1 VGHQV
6 PGQGEVPHL
15 YHSEVEVCRVG
26 AEAEAEAEEEFTQAV
41 RMVVRLITFRMLDDS
56 AYLLAWTIDR

>member
-1 VGHQV
+1 
-6 PGQGEVPHL
+6 
-15 YHSEVEVCRVG
+15 VG
-26 AEAEAEAEEEFTQAV
+26 AEAEVEAEEDFTQAV